1 MNEIILYIY
10 ASRNTQP
17 LDKHPATCQDIN
29 SKVSFASNLSRLN
42 QNVKV
47 EQGSQGQVLGVPA
60 VVMRKVNMTD
70 LLGIGRQ
77 HELAETLPTT

>member
-1 MNEIILYIY
+1 ML
-10 ASRNTQP
+10 
-17 LDKHPATCQDIN
+17 
-29 SKVSFASNLSRLN
+29 RLN
-42 QNVKV
+42 KAVKV
-47 EQGSQGQVLGVPA
+47 KFWAYGVPA